1 MIRFILH
8 RPRNAQN
15 IGSAARA
22 LANTGAGALWV
33 VEGEQYDRAQAARL
47 AAGAD
52 AVLERMV
59 IVRSLEE
66 ALAPCVDAVYTT
78 GRLVEGLPCLNPRE
92 TARRLLASA
101 GELADRSGGQDVNVN
116 SHSHL
121 QRAAAPGA
129 GESDRAST
137 AEREVALVFGD
148 EVRGLSNAQLEKAS
162 AIATIPTVEKA
173 SLNLA
178 QSVLIFAY
186 ELMLARGNGRAG
198 QETGKPSNRE
208 KQRAAHALARAQRGP
223 EPIAD
228 SARAPDAAAA
238 DPALEMLNFQG
249 NITNPNDPA
258 GLGAG
263 GLGDERLQSVLREKA
278 RALLLARGFLNPQ
291 RPDFILDELLRVLRR
306 GRPSRRE
313 LELWIGAF
321 TQLGR

>member
-1 MIRFILH
+1 MIRFVLH

-52 AVLERMV
+52 AVLERMQ

-78 GRLVEGLPCLNPRE
+78 GRIVEGLPCLDPRA
-92 TARRLLASA
+92 TAARLLGSA
-101 GELADRSGGQDVNVN
+101 GELHPQNLNVSSD
-116 SHSHL
+116 SHFAHVP
-121 QRAAAPGA
+121 AAGVEP
-129 GESDRAST
+129 
-137 AEREVALVFGD
+137 REVALVFGD

-186 ELMLARGNGRAG
+186 EIMLARGNGRAG
-198 QETGKPSNRE
+198 QETGKESNRE
-208 KQRAAHALARAQRGP
+208 KQRTAHALARAQRG
-223 EPIAD
+223 
-228 SARAPDAAAA
+228 
-238 DPALEMLNFQG
+238 LEDIVNAEE
-249 NITNPNDPA
+249 NITEPNDSPA
-258 GLGAG
+258 TAAE
-263 GLGDERLQSVLREKA
+263 LGDERLQSVLRDKA
-278 RALLLARGFLNPQ
+278 RALLLDHGFLNPQ
-291 RPDFILDELLRVLRR
+291 RPDFILDELLRVIRR

-313 LELWIGAF
+313 LELWIGAM